1 MKRELPTWVMA
12 YLLIL
17 AAAGII
23 VGLLELLNPGSLLL
37 VDGVD
42 NVAGAGWGGRN
53 LALGVT
59 ALVALL
65 FRDRVGATVAL
76 AGAIAREVTDV
87 IVALRHQD
95 TGDLI
100 LPGIMLAI
108 DIVAFL
114 AVAGSAWS
122 ARGGGKSGNAGAVS
136 GAGATVTGAAGAVS
150 GAGGAALGSAK
161 DAGGGLLRR
170 AKNTAGDARDAA
182 GDAARETF
190 E

>member
-1 MKRELPTWVMA
+1 VKRELPTWVMA

-23 VGLLELLNPGSLLL
+23 VGVLELIDPGSLLL
-37 VDGVD
+37 ADGVD
-42 NVAGAGWGGRN
+42 KVAGAGWGGRN

-65 FRDRVGATVAL
+65 FRDRVGATIAL

-87 IVALRHQD
+87 FVALRHQD

-108 DIVAFL
+108 DLVAFL

-122 ARGGGKSGNAGAVS
+122 ARSISRNSTRSVEGKVDLGPGVVAS
-136 GAGATVTGAAGAVS
+136 GAGASVTGAA
-150 GAGGAALGSAK
+150 AK
-161 DAGGGLLRR
+161 DA
-170 AKNTAGDARDAA
+170 AT
-182 GDAARETF
+182 DAAREAF